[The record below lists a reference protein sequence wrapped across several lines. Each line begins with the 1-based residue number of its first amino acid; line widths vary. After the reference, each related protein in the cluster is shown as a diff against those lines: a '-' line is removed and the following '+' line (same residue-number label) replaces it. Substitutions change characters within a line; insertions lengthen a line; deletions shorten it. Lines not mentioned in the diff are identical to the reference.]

1 MNYLLQQTVT
11 IYGFCRIG
19 PPRAVFHEYLL
30 YERLD
35 IMLVNL
41 LNNLTL
47 MTTFLFLCNLLLNK
61 IQESFPRY
69 SRTFPYIT
77 GVLLGLLGLGLM
89 IFNVNAPGGFHLDL
103 RVLAIISAVYM
114 SGRLAGAISL
124 IILLIGRF
132 VLLDISNTAGLYA
145 GIAMLILAFVL
156 SGALFDGKHNHSWKR
171 WAIVVGSS
179 MILPGLPV
187 YMTYD
192 GNIMLPFLLVMF
204 VYTLGGLFTYLLL
217 TYLSRSNRS
226 IYLLKESA
234 SRDYLTGL
242 HNPRAFEAIFEQK
255 VLHATRTGEPFALLM
270 LDIDH
275 FKSVNDTYGHSAG
288 DAVLAGM
295 GELLHHFV
303 RSSDDCARKGGEEFV
318 VLLHCCSYNQARQ
331 AGERLRQQIE
341 QHVFLL
347 PDGQQLRITASIGVS
362 VFPDRSAEELLDEA
376 DQALYRAKHEGRNR
390 VCAAGI

>member
-1 MNYLLQQTVT
+1 M
-11 IYGFCRIG
+11 
-19 PPRAVFHEYLL
+19 
-30 YERLD
+30 
-35 IMLVNL
+35 
-41 LNNLTL
+41 NNLTL

-61 IQESFPRY
+61 IQESFPQY

-77 GVLLGLLGLGLM
+77 GLLLGLLGIGLM
-89 IFNVNAPGGFHLDL
+89 FFNVSAPGGFHLDL

-114 SGRLAGAISL
+114 SGRLAGGISL
-124 IILLIGRF
+124 IILLLARF
-132 VLLDISNTAGLYA
+132 LLLDTSNPAGLFI
-145 GIAMLILAFVL
+145 GTTMLILAFVL
-156 SGALFDGKHNHSWKR
+156 SSLLFDGKHNYSWRR
-171 WAIVVGSS
+171 WAIIVECS
-179 MILPGLPV
+179 MVLPCIPIYLMYNGTIV
-187 YMTYD
+187 
-192 GNIMLPFLLVMF
+192 LPFLLVMF

-255 VLHATRTGEPFALLM
+255 VLHAMRTHEPFALLM
-270 LDIDH
+270 MDIDH

-288 DAVLAGM
+288 DAVLSEI

-318 VLLHCCSYNQARQ
+318 VLLHCCNHEQARQ

-341 QHVFLL
+341 QHVFPL
-347 PDGQQLRITASIGVS
+347 PDGQQLRITASIGIS
-362 VFPDRSAEELLDEA
+362 VFPDRSAEELLDQA
-376 DQALYRAKHEGRNR
+376 DQELYRAKNEGRNR